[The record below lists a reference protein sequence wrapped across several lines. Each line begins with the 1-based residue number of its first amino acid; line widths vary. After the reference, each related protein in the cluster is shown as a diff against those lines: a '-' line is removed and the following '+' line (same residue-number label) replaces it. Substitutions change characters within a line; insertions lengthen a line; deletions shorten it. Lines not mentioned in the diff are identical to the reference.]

1 LLNIDLGYM
10 HTFYQDRE
18 VTTAATQMK
27 NLYSRTSDVVGIGLN
42 FAF

>member
-1 LLNIDLGYM
+1 M